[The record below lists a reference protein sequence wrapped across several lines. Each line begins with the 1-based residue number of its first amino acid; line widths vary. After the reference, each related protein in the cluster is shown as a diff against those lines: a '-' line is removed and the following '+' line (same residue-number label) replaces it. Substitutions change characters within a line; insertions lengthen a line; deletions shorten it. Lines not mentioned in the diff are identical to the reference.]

1 MFLML
6 GRTVIVERRS
16 RPRPRRNPNLK
27 RSSRFRT
34 ARSLR
39 ANGFTI
45 AADTLPKMLRN
56 TSVSFQP
63 VPLTWL
69 LAHPVRFLFGGL
81 TLGLTF
87 ALTSRSEPPTVSL
100 HRATESTHE
109 LQGFSGR

>member
-6 GRTVIVERRS
+6 GRTLIVERRS
-16 RPRPRRNPNLK
+16 RPKPRRNPNLK

-34 ARSLR
+34 ARNLR
-39 ANGFTI
+39 ANGFMI

-69 LAHPVRFLFGGL
+69 LVHPVRFLFGGL
-81 TLGLTF
+81 SLTF

-100 HRATESTHE
+100 HRAMESTHK
-109 LQGFSGR
+109 LQGFCGR